1 MTNFETDNGT
11 ADDAY
16 DHITKTFRALVD
28 KHAPLKTKVLRGN
41 TAPFMNRDL
50 RKGIY
55 TRSRLQKKFKK
66 HPSKENE
73 IKFKKQRNKCE

>member
-1 MTNFETDNGT
+1 MIFLSDVRMANFETDHCT

-16 DHITKTFRALVD
+16 DHITKTFCALVD
-28 KHAPLKTKVLRGN
+28 KHAPSKSKILRGN

-55 TRSRLQKKFKK
+55 TRSRLRKSFKGK
-66 HPSKENE
+66 
-73 IKFKKQRNKCE
+73 RNQI